1 MYNELMDNYNGF
13 TETHC
18 ELCGER
24 FHDNDEVA
32 EMYHPDLDEESS
44 ICHAECGLQ
53 RDYIVA

>member
-1 MYNELMDNYNGF
+1 MDNYNGF

-24 FHDNDEVA
+24 FRNHDEVA